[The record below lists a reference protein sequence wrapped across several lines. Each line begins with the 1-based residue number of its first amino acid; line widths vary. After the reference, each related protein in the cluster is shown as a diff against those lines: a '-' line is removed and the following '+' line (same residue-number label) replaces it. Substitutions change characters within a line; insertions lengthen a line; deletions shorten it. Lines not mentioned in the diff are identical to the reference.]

1 MTASYD
7 PAHDHLLLFDG
18 VCHLCEGSVKF
29 VLRHDKA
36 ARVKFA
42 PIQSELGR
50 ILYSANGLDPE
61 APHTMLFITPRG
73 AFKASTGALELA
85 WALGG
90 WWRLATIFKLVPR
103 PLRDIGYYFIAKNRY
118 RWFGKHDACMM
129 PTPELR
135 ARMLS

>member
-1 MTASYD
+1 
-7 PAHDHLLLFDG
+7 
-18 VCHLCEGSVKF
+18 
-29 VLRHDKA
+29 
-36 ARVKFA
+36 
-42 PIQSELGR
+42 
-50 ILYSANGLDPE
+50 
-61 APHTMLFITPRG
+61 MLFITPRG